1 MFRKYPRQRDRL
13 EWVRWQLLPQQM
25 STNLRGFGP
34 NTGFKSKKAHRLVAM
49 GFLGAPGRIR
59 TSGRLIRSQVLYPA
73 ELLARERGGT

>member
-1 MFRKYPRQRDRL
+1 MFRKYPFQRDRL
-13 EWVRWQLLPQQM
+13 EWVRWQSITQQIVTKLLELDLNM
-25 STNLRGFGP
+25 RIG
-34 NTGFKSKKAHRLVAM
+34 SKKAHRLVAM